1 MKCSNDTFIDVIV
14 PVYNVETYLKKC
26 IESLLNQ
33 SVNNYIITLVDDG
46 SIDSSGYI
54 CDTYAKNY
62 PEKIRV
68 FHKKNGGLS
77 DARNFGVEKSEA
89 DYIIFVDSDDYVNS
103 EFIKNLQNGLDKNV
117 EIVVSPICKEF
128 LFDDEKRNIVYPK
141 IQMKRQILTTEQALE
156 YLCYE
161 KEFGNYA
168 VSKLFKRNILEKCP
182 YPMGKYYEDSYTT
195 YKQIYLAKKI
205 CFVPEIGYYYLQR
218 EGSIQR
224 SAFDKKHFDLM
235 LSVEEMMQFLEEKN
249 MPDSVMQAAKYR
261 VCRSS
266 HITLRH
272 ATQEKEFA
280 KIYTATKNIFGKYI
294 KDVLKNKNVSYKNKG
309 IFCLM
314 NFNGGI
320 YQKIF
325 KYR

>member
-1 MKCSNDTFIDVIV
+1 MKCSENTFIDIIV
-14 PVYNVETYLKKC
+14 PVYNVEAYLKKC
-26 IESLLNQ
+26 IESLLKQ
-33 SVNNYIITLVDDG
+33 SVNNYIVTLIDDG
-46 SIDSSGYI
+46 STDSSGYI
-54 CDTYAKNY
+54 CDVYAEKY

-77 DARNFGVEKSEA
+77 DARNFGVQKSEA
-89 DYIIFVDSDDYVNS
+89 DYIVFVDSDDYVDS
-103 EFIKNLQNGLDKNV
+103 EFINNLQNGLDKDV

-128 LFDDEKRNIVYPK
+128 MFDDEKRNIVYPK
-141 IQMKRQILTTEQALE
+141 IQMEKQILTTEQALE

-168 VSKLFKRNILEKCP
+168 VSKLFKKSILEKCS
-182 YPMGKYYEDSYTT
+182 YPVGKYYEDSYTT
-195 YKQIYLAKKI
+195 YKQICFAEKI

-224 SAFDKKHFDLM
+224 STFDKKHFDLM
-235 LSVEEMMQFLEEKN
+235 LSVKEMMQFLEEKN
-249 MPDSVMQAAKYR
+249 MPDSVMRAAKYR
-261 VCRSS
+261 VCRAS

-272 ATQEKEFA
+272 AAQEKEFA
-280 KIYTATKNIFGKYI
+280 KIYAATKNIFGKYI
-294 KDVLKNKNVSYKNKG
+294 KDVLKDNNVSRKNKS
-309 IFCLM
+309 IFWLM
-314 NFNGGI
+314 NFNGRI